1 MKRKIFILTLLIT
14 LIISNVCFAADTDFA
29 WNTVLERFAG
39 TVDENGN
46 LNTEGAVFTDIIPRI
61 VGIIMIVSAGYIFMM
76 GEMNGTATTIMRIIL
91 ATGLITNL
99 GLYLNSNFFNVPQ
112 YSFAASAPPMPNA
125 EDFDFIS
132 TFMNYYIWLCQRGA
146 NALYP
151 YAIGILISLSAIDI
165 SLRVIFKMEDDI
177 IKYILST
184 TLKIGFYI
192 WLLANWHRY
201 CSYVIYWV

>member
-99 GLYLNSNFFNVPQ
+99 GLYLIV
-112 YSFAASAPPMPNA
+112 
-125 EDFDFIS
+125 
-132 TFMNYYIWLCQRGA
+132 
-146 NALYP
+146 
-151 YAIGILISLSAIDI
+151 ISLMFLNIV
-165 SLRVIFKMEDDI
+165 LLLLLLPCLMLKTL
-177 IKYILST
+177 IL
-184 TLKIGFYI
+184 
-192 WLLANWHRY
+192 
-201 CSYVIYWV
+201 